1 MNLID
6 DPLVVQPGTI
16 AATTTS
22 CLPSDCGDNS
32 TDYEVIVNGYQLQKF
47 NADRLGFVVRFPDT
61 NVTFPASRFSI
72 QTSYSLLT
80 SIGDSVLFR
89 ESPPITSISPTLGQR
104 GTRVVIEG
112 DNLEGYGEG
121 TKNISRVVIGGSPA
135 NISYYNATHIFAR
148 LNSGVPNSTS
158 IRINTTQ
165 TISRLVNDVFDGPYT
180 YSNDLWTQ
188 LEDGVVTEL
197 LPPAAQIG
205 KTLTICGERLL
216 GGGNI
221 VIAMSIAGQTVVIFS
236 ELRPNQNSGEASEC
250 INATVPDIPNPQ
262 DRVSGSIV
270 IEADTGAL
278 VESLNNTTFTYA
290 NITSINPTQGQVG
303 TEVTITGIELLSG
316 YSDLEPTVYLADIEA
331 TVLNASGDTVLV
343 RVEYPGIFR
352 SSGSENFLSP
362 NKTGDVV
369 VTVTRDDQNYNVS
382 MSDGWTYLVVGVI
395 EQVKPDFGQIG
406 TRINI
411 TGIYLGYGSNLRQAL
426 IGNATATIVSHTDT
440 VVILD
445 APDVP
450 FLGFVDIVLVSDSGA
465 RVSRDQAFEYR
476 ERGII
481 TGLNPSSGQTGTIGI
496 SEVIEI
502 YPYTLNSIDKHSYA
516 EYVRTKL

>member
-1 MNLID
+1 MMFSFSAGISVNLIA

-16 AATTTS
+16 ATTRTSS
-22 CLPSDCGDNS
+22 CLPPDCGDNS
-32 TDYEVIVNGYQLQKF
+32 TDYEVIVNGHQLQKF
-47 NADRLGFVVRFPDT
+47 FADRLGFVVRFPDT
-61 NVTFPASRFSI
+61 NVSFPPSPFSI

-80 SIGDSVLFR
+80 STGDRVMFVGP
-89 ESPPITSISPTLGQR
+89 PPIASISPTMGQR
-104 GTRVVIEG
+104 GTKVVIDG
-112 DNLEGYGEG
+112 NKLGGYGEG

-135 NISYYNATHIFAR
+135 NISYSNTTHIFAR

-165 TISRLVNDVFDGPYT
+165 TISRLGDYVFDGPYA
-180 YSNDLWTQ
+180 YSNALWTQ

-216 GGGNI
+216 GGGNTVTAI
-221 VIAMSIAGQTVVIFS
+221 SIAGQTVVFFS
-236 ELRPNQNSGEASEC
+236 EVGPNQNLGGPSEC

-262 DRVSGSIV
+262 DIVSGSIV

-316 YSDLEPTVYLADIEA
+316 YSDLEPIVFLSDVEA
-331 TVLNASGDTVLV
+331 TVLSASGDTVIV
-343 RVEYPGIFR
+343 RVEDPGSFH
-352 SSGSENFLSP
+352 SNGSGNFLSP
-362 NKTGDVV
+362 DRTGDVV
-369 VTVTRDDQNYNVS
+369 VTVIRDGQDYNVY
-382 MSDGWTYLVVGVI
+382 MSDGWTYLEAGVI
-395 EQVKPDFGQIG
+395 EQVKPEFGQIG

-411 TGIYLGYGSNLRQAL
+411 TGTNLRYGSYLSRAL
-426 IGNATATIVSHTDT
+426 IANTTAAIISHTDT
-440 VVILD
+440 SVVLD

-450 FLGFVDIVLVSDSGA
+450 FLGFVDIVLVSDNGA

-502 YPYTLNSIDKHSYA
+502 YPYTLN
-516 EYVRTKL
+516 